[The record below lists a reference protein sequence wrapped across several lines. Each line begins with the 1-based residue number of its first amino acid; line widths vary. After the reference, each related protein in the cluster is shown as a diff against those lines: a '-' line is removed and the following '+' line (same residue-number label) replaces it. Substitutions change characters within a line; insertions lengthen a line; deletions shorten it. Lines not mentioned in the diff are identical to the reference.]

1 VEALRPTPDQARR
14 AELGGELD
22 RIEGEIAS
30 GNTDLGALGFWK
42 VVEAVKR
49 DRVAILEFADQA
61 GRIDT
66 AAFRARVRMRT
77 RPWVG
82 VVSMLVVTA
91 LGFVGIWL
99 ADTWTGFWSGVALFG
114 TGVAW
119 SIGWHLP
126 AHAFVGWLGG
136 IRYSDAFLGGPPPP
150 RPGIKTDYA
159 TYLRA
164 EASMRA
170 WFHAS
175 GAIATKIAPFAALA
189 CWPASDAPA
198 WSAWALA
205 ALGLL
210 QTVTDVS
217 FSATSGDWKRFLR
230 ERRVGRDIQRSLSRI
245 QPAAPS
251 AARSG

>member
-1 VEALRPTPDQARR
+1 
-14 AELGGELD
+14 
-22 RIEGEIAS
+22 
-30 GNTDLGALGFWK
+30 
-42 VVEAVKR
+42 
-49 DRVAILEFADQA
+49 
-61 GRIDT
+61 
-66 AAFRARVRMRT
+66 
-77 RPWVG
+77 
-82 VVSMLVVTA
+82 
-91 LGFVGIWL
+91 
-99 ADTWTGFWSGVALFG
+99 
-114 TGVAW
+114 
-119 SIGWHLP
+119 
-126 AHAFVGWLGG
+126 
-136 IRYSDAFLGGPPPP
+136 
-150 RPGIKTDYA
+150 
-159 TYLRA
+159 
-164 EASMRA
+164 MRA